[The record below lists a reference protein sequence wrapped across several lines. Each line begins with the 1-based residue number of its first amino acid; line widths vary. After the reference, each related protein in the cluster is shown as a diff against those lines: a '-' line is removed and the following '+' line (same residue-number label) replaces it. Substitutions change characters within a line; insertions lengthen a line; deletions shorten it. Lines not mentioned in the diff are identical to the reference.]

1 MTPMSKP
8 TITSLTVQP
17 AFTLALR
24 YSDGAALSV
33 SVKPLVDAGGVFV
46 SLRDPAVFAQ
56 ARIGLNGRSVEWP
69 GEIDLCAD
77 ALRMQT
83 TGVYQLAS

>member
-1 MTPMSKP
+1 MPKP

-17 AFTLALR
+17 GFTLTLR
-24 YSDGAALSV
+24 YSDGATLSV
-33 SVKPLVDAGGVFV
+33 SVKPLIDAGGVFT
-46 SLRDPAVFAQ
+46 SLREPVVFAQ
-56 ARIGLNGRSVEWP
+56 ARIGLNGRSIEWP

-83 TGVYQLAS
+83 SGVYQLAS